1 MPDCG
6 CKTVCYD
13 QEFPGLPPDG
23 VCRLGQPRYRV
34 CTREPLA
41 MGIGVHRI
49 VKLTQN
55 AEYGKGMQMEPMQPM
70 DAVSKYPID
79 PDKYSHPEDWG
90 AEDGDMIPR
99 ITLRNPEDAILLIQA
114 LRVYQHARSDELQ
127 REAKRP
133 GADQIALSLT
143 HINETQYVIDLMTAL
158 TDGIIPVTTSTEKD

>member
-23 VCRLGQPRYRV
+23 ECRLGLPRYRV

-70 DAVSKYPID
+70 DAVSKYPD
-79 PDKYSHPEDWG
+79 
-90 AEDGDMIPR
+90 DMIPR
-99 ITLRNPEDAILLIQA
+99 ITLRDPEDAILLIQA
-114 LRVYQHARSDELQ
+114 LRLYQNARSDELQ